1 VGDPESR
8 RAVSF
13 HELVGIDVDSQ
24 AGCATVSL
32 DAQEQHL
39 NPHGTVHGGVLATLA
54 DIAMGA
60 ALNAA
65 TGPDDAPVTVSLV
78 MTYLEPA
85 PPGLTTATGTITR
98 QGKRIT
104 IAEAAMTSADG
115 TVVAT
120 AVGTFTLV

>member
-1 VGDPESR
+1 M
-8 RAVSF
+8 SF
-13 HELVGIDVDSQ
+13 HELVGIDVDSH
-24 AGCATVSL
+24 AGRATVSI

-78 MTYLEPA
+78 VTYLEPA
-85 PPGLTTATGTITR
+85 PQGRITATGTITR

-104 IAEAAMTSADG
+104 IAEAAMTSDDG

-120 AVGTFTLV
+120 AVGTFTLI